1 MSNLEKK
8 VDALIRLCTAGGDE
22 SLKKSALDELE
33 ALMNEAPAS
42 ADAESVIR
50 TLLMEL
56 GVPEHI
62 LGHGYIVTA
71 LKALLEDPSLLHEIT
86 GRLYPLVAVKHG
98 TTGSRAERA
107 IRHAIEV
114 AWERMD
120 LETMIRRFGCTVNP
134 NKGKPTNSEF
144 LARCSS
150 IVRERMRGE

>member
-22 SLKKSALDELE
+22 EQKKSALDELE
-33 ALMNEAPAS
+33 VLMNETPS
-42 ADAESVIR
+42 TGNDAERVIR

-62 LGHGYIVTA
+62 LGHGYTVTA
-71 LKALLEDPSLLHEIT
+71 LMALHEDPALLHEIT
-86 GRLYPLVAVKHG
+86 GRLYPLVGEKHN

-107 IRHAIEV
+107 IRHGIEV

-120 LETMIRRFGCTVNP
+120 LETMVRCFGCTVNP

-150 IVRERMRGE
+150 IVRERM

>member
-22 SLKKSALDELE
+22 EQKKSALDELE
-33 ALMNEAPAS
+33 VLMNETPS
-42 ADAESVIR
+42 TGSDAEGVIR

-62 LGHGYIVTA
+62 LGHGYTVTA
-71 LKALLEDPSLLHEIT
+71 LKALYEDPSLLHEIT
-86 GRLYPLVAVKHG
+86 GRLYPLVGEKHD

-107 IRHAIEV
+107 IRHSIEV
-114 AWERMD
+114 AWDRMD
-120 LETMIRRFGCTVNP
+120 METMIRCFGCTVNP

-150 IVRERMRGE
+150 IVRERM

>member
-22 SLKKSALDELE
+22 EQKKSALDELE
-33 ALMNEAPAS
+33 ALMKEAPAS

-50 TLLMEL
+50 KLLTEL
-56 GVPEHI
+56 GIPEHI

-71 LKALLEDPSLLHEIT
+71 LMALREDPTLLHEIT
-86 GRLYPLVAVKHG
+86 GRLYPLVGEKHD
-98 TTGSRAERA
+98 TTGSRVERA
-107 IRHAIEV
+107 IRHGIEL

-120 LETMIRRFGCTVNP
+120 FETMIRRFGCTVNP

-150 IVRERMRGE
+150 IVRERM

>member
-22 SLKKSALDELE
+22 EQKKSALDELE
-33 ALMNEAPAS
+33 ALMKEAPAS

-50 TLLMEL
+50 ALLMEL

-62 LGHGYIVTA
+62 LGHGYTVTA
-71 LKALLEDPSLLHEIT
+71 LLALHEDPALLHEIT
-86 GRLYPLVAVKHG
+86 GRLYPLVGEKHD

-114 AWERMD
+114 AWDRMD
-120 LETMIRRFGCTVNP
+120 METMTRCFGCTVSP

-150 IVRERMRGE
+150 IVRERM

>member
-8 VDALIRLCTAGGDE
+8 VNALIRFCTAGGDE

-33 ALMNEAPAS
+33 ALMKEAPS
-42 ADAESVIR
+42 IDAERVIR

-71 LKALLEDPSLLHEIT
+71 LKALYEDPSLLYEIT
-86 GRLYPLVAVKHG
+86 GRLYPLVGEKHG

-107 IRHAIEV
+107 IRHSIEV

-120 LETMIRRFGCTVNP
+120 FETMTRCFGCTVSP
-134 NKGKPTNSEF
+134 YKGKPTNSEF

-150 IVRERMRGE
+150 IVRERM